1 MNNMEISF
9 KKAMR
14 DHCTPIRIAE
24 IKQSDNAKNLGMQKN
39 SKSYKL
45 PTE

>member
-14 DHCTPIRIAE
+14 DHCTPTRIAK
-24 IKQSDNAKNLGMQKN
+24 IKQSDNAKSLGM
-39 SKSYKL
+39 
-45 PTE
+45 